1 VLKHLGGIGLTV
13 TLYLIGAGLSMKTL
27 REVGVRPF
35 LQGILLWLFVAVGSL
50 ALIRSDWI
58 HL

>member
-1 VLKHLGGIGLTV
+1 V
-13 TLYLIGAGLSMKTL
+13 KTL

-50 ALIRSDWI
+50 ALIRSGWI

>member
-1 VLKHLGGIGLTV
+1 VLKHLGVIGLTV
-13 TLYLIGAGLSMKTL
+13 TLSLIGTGLFMKTL

-35 LQGILLWLFVAVGSL
+35 LQGVLLWLFVAAGSL
-50 ALIRSDWI
+50 SLILGGWI

>member
-1 VLKHLGGIGLTV
+1 
-13 TLYLIGAGLSMKTL
+13 MKIL

-50 ALIRSDWI
+50 TLICGGWI
-58 HL
+58 HLQGGSD